1 MHDVQ
6 CRIEFLSGLTMDECL
21 SFSFV
26 HLFGIEWIMVFLTKL
41 ILTRHP
47 ISAHC
52 RIPTSSFSYNNIVI
66 IIIIHSIL
74 KHDVTYFDLLYA
86 IFLEEKTNLQK
97 RLGMVDTTPAR
108 VGLKDTMT

>member
-1 MHDVQ
+1 
-6 CRIEFLSGLTMDECL
+6 
-21 SFSFV
+21 
-26 HLFGIEWIMVFLTKL
+26 MVFLTKL

-52 RIPTSSFSYNNIVI
+52 RIPPSSFSYNNIVII

-86 IFLEEKTNLQK
+86 IFLEDKKTYKKDLAWLTPPPPELELFP
-97 RLGMVDTTPAR
+97 RFFFTTPAR